1 MLQLDAHAPGGCS
14 DGLSRRG
21 FLRLG
26 AAGLT
31 SLGLPQILQARSGGE
46 SKDTRV
52 ILIWL
57 EGGPSHIDL
66 WDMKPAAP
74 AEYRGFWRPIPTKA
88 AGLEITEMFPSRRGS
103 QTGSRSSARSITAMA
118 TTSAPPISS

>member
-1 MLQLDAHAPGGCS
+1 MLQLDAHGPGRCC
-14 DGLSRRG
+14 DGLSRRS

-31 SLGLPQILQARSGGE
+31 SLGLPQILQARDGQA
-46 SKDTRV
+46 SKDSRV

-74 AEYRGFWRPIPTKA
+74 AEYRSYWRPIPTNV
-88 AGLEITEMFPSRRGS
+88 AGIPITELLPHH
-103 QTGSRSSARSITAMA
+103 AHLALKI
-118 TTSAPPISS
+118 